1 MPTDTTLL
9 GHARQAI
16 NHLARHNLL
25 RDHQLDVLREVVRV
39 AGQREDLLEALTVV
53 RAREADALEALRQY
67 LTVHNAGV
75 PCGCAC
81 CTAARGVLRR

>member
-1 MPTDTTLL
+1 MTPDITLL
-9 GHARQAI
+9 RHARQAI
-16 NHLARHNLL
+16 DCLARQGLL

-39 AGQREDLLEALTVV
+39 AEQRENLLEALAAV
-53 RAREADALEALRQY
+53 RAREANALEALRQY
-67 LTVHNAGV
+67 LAVHNAGV